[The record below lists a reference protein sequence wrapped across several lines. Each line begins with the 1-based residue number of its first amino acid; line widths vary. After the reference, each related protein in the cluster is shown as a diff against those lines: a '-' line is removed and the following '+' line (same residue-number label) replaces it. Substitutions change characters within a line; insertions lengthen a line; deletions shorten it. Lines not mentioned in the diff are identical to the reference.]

1 MAAKIITISLNK
13 EQYDFVK
20 SQPELSL
27 SKVTQ
32 SAVREIMN
40 RHKIVYS
47 DIEIL
52 KKKSN
57 KLQSYVDKL
66 TKFIENCNL
75 WEKFLKETE
84 LEGVL

>member
-32 SAVREIMN
+32 SAVREIME
-40 RHKIVYS
+40 RHKIVYN

-52 KKKSN
+52 QRKAN
-57 KLQSYVDKL
+57 KLQNYVQKL
-66 TKFIENCNL
+66 TKFLENHVFQKN
-75 WEKFLKETE
+75 KE
-84 LEGVL
+84 